1 MGSSAPLTSLPVV
14 APDGPMV
21 VHPPASAEPTP
32 ARQTPLPGWGSVGEA
47 LAGQDHSAT
56 VLDRCQVVGR
66 DLAEAG
72 ASVREGL
79 EGLRST
85 TLLVVGREPTFDEVL
100 AVSDGWAEATLAW
113 MHRLT
118 CADPATGLATEAHLL
133 QLLTDCYRDPGEH
146 GRVLLVV
153 VELGAGEPAL
163 TRDRRLSLV
172 GSTAGSAFPDARA
185 VARYGARRVVLLVP
199 RGPNVQPRIALL
211 GRMLGD
217 LRVRIWVEPLPS
229 THESA
234 VWLLEELAG

>member
-47 LAGQDHSAT
+47 LAGQDRCAT
-56 VLDRCQVVGR
+56 VLERCQTVGR

-85 TLLVVGREPTFDEVL
+85 TLRVVSREPTFEETL
-100 AVSDGWAEATLAW
+100 ALAEGWAEATLVW

-133 QLLTDCYRDPGEH
+133 QLLTDCYRNPDEH
-146 GRVLLVV
+146 ARLLLVV
-153 VELGAGEPAL
+153 AELRTQQPVDIQ
-163 TRDRRLSLV
+163 DRRLSLV
-172 GSTAGSAFPDARA
+172 GGTAGSAFPDARA
-185 VARYGARRVVLLVP
+185 VARYGARRVVVLVA
-199 RGPNVQPRIALL
+199 RGPNVQPRVALL
-211 GRMLGD
+211 GKMLED
-217 LRVRIWVEPLPS
+217 LPVRIWVEPLPS
-229 THESA
+229 TQESA
-234 VWLLEELAG
+234 VWLLDELAR